1 MRIFLSSTYED
12 LKAHRQKVED
22 SFAISGL
29 DYNAMEHFGSTANP
43 PIQICLQ
50 AVEQSDVL
58 IAVLGVRYGSCPPKG
73 KRSFTER
80 EYLHARSHK
89 IPILPFMIDMRNALV
104 VPNLMHNE
112 SPEQQRRLDLF
123 KALAEKEHGVTYF
136 TTPADLARL
145 VLASLIRQFGNIRI

>member
-1 MRIFLSSTYED
+1 
-12 LKAHRQKVED
+12 
-22 SFAISGL
+22 
-29 DYNAMEHFGSTANP
+29 
-43 PIQICLQ
+43 
-50 AVEQSDVL
+50 
-58 IAVLGVRYGSCPPKG
+58 
-73 KRSFTER
+73 
-80 EYLHARSHK
+80 
-89 IPILPFMIDMRNALV
+89 MIDMRNALV